1 MTAGSKVILG
11 LVVKILKNFAEGR
24 KDGRITRFFARSCIG
39 RICGY
44 DLEGGVYGRELIGD
58 EGGN

>member
-1 MTAGSKVILG
+1 MG